1 MTQYSTLYE
10 KCLSKLEDPT
20 LAMLPE
26 EDLEEMLHG
35 YLMSAIAKHRKCEHN
50 LSDRDEELKQFNS
63 DLSDLEI
70 EILSILMVR
79 EWISVQL
86 HSVVNTLQV
95 FGGKE
100 EKLGFISSVRCIGK
114 PCSVFLRICWNTL
127 RVVIP
132 KRRDE
137 ICSNGNGLKSLQIG
151 QSAGKMRIVSPST
164 TVG

>member
-10 KCLSKLEDPT
+10 KCLSKIEDPT

-26 EDLEEMLHG
+26 EDIENMLHG
-35 YLMSAIAKHRKCEHN
+35 YLMSAIAKHRKCEHD

-63 DLSDLEI
+63 DLSDLEM

-86 HSVVNTLQV
+86 HSVTNTLQV

-100 EKLGFISSVRCIGK
+100 EKFYAQSSHIK
-114 PCSVFLRICWNTL
+114 ELREMDDRL
-127 RVVIP
+127 RLEAQQLS
-132 KRRDE
+132 RDYTYTD
-137 ICSNGNGLKSLQIG
+137 NDYFD
-151 QSAGKMRIVSPST
+151 
-164 TVG
+164 

>member
-10 KCLSKLEDPT
+10 KCLSKIEDPQ

-26 EDLEEMLHG
+26 EDLENMLHG
-35 YLMSAIAKHRKCEHN
+35 YLMSAIAKHRKCEHD
-50 LSDRDEELKQFNS
+50 LSDRDEELKQFNF

-86 HSVVNTLQV
+86 HSVVNTL
-95 FGGKE
+95 
-100 EKLGFISSVRCIGK
+100 LGFISSVRCIGK
-114 PCSVFLRICWNTL
+114 PCSVFLRICWKAL

-137 ICSNGNGLKSLQIG
+137 IRSNGNGLKSLQIG
-151 QSAGKMRIVSPST
+151 
-164 TVG
+164 